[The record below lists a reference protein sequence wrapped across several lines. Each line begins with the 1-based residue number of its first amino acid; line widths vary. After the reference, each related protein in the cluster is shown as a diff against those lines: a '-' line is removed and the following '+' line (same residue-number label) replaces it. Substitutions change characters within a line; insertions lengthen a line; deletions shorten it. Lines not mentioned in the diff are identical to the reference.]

1 MGGLSGDGDHHEHH
15 GQHHQAHQNL
25 KAVHKQGGQLAHGEG
40 HALGADDEVG
50 TQPQDEAGGGV
61 EAELHQGGVKGHDAL
76 GPGEVPAHIF
86 GGGGELLL
94 LKVLPDVALHHP
106 HGLHV
111 LLDGVVQGV
120 VLAEHLDKQGMY
132 LADDNRQTDGQYRDG
147 EQEDEGHGAAHDVG
161 HDKGKD
167 QHQGKANGAP
177 DDHHKGHLHVGHVG
191 GHTGDQRR
199 GGKAVNVGKGEVLN
213 VVEHIPSQIPG
224 IAGGCGCGGGACN
237 PSKEQG
243 KASQHHENHT
253 VADDGGQLTA
263 ILDFQNQ
270 IGGEEG
276 DDTFDDDFQSDKQ
289 GGQ

>member
-1 MGGLSGDGDHHEHH
+1 
-15 GQHHQAHQNL
+15 
-25 KAVHKQGGQLAHGEG
+25 
-40 HALGADDEVG
+40 
-50 TQPQDEAGGGV
+50 
-61 EAELHQGGVKGHDAL
+61 
-76 GPGEVPAHIF
+76 
-86 GGGGELLL
+86 
-94 LKVLPDVALHHP
+94 
-106 HGLHV
+106 
-111 LLDGVVQGV
+111 
-120 VLAEHLDKQGMY
+120 MY

-243 KASQHHENHT
+243 KTSQHHENHT